1 MAKRLSNE
9 EKLELMLG
17 YESTTGEKIKANTE
31 YKGYQIGHIR
41 NNLRQAYFNG
51 TLKMEE
57 DLLKK
62 FIQSGF
68 IKEDKERKKKTS
80 TQEKY
85 DFLIKMVGKTESELE
100 CAKMENGAS
109 FTAVRNSLQSSYNNG
124 KLDLKP
130 EQIESLIKAGFLN
143 YSKAEQEEAIK
154 KYGIPAR
161 YVQDITRRYGSYE
174 NFLEKYKKKEVDYD
188 FGDDVF
194 CGARCVTLSGEE
206 LTAVQKLAYYNLV
219 RTIRGNTPGE
229 PLAYIDIDEI
239 ERILS
244 EKLSEIE
251 IQTIKLRFGFDGKK
265 HSLEECARIIG
276 ITLQRVRLIEQ
287 KALRKL
293 FPPNITRMFFGIG
306 KRDEESLAKYRAEYD
321 GIEEYIKEFNIIRK
335 FITGEEGKLRTDITD
350 IILSRIGVSGKIFLD
365 GIIENRTMKDL
376 IESAKP
382 EKREVSEEVL
392 QIPIE
397 SLELSSRSI
406 NGLKRNKINTISDLL
421 KYSER
426 ELLSKRYLGAKSV
439 REILGLLI
447 NMGLTCR
454 TDDMRNRGRLGN

>member
-1 MAKRLSNE
+1 
-9 EKLELMLG
+9 
-17 YESTTGEKIKANTE
+17 
-31 YKGYQIGHIR
+31 
-41 NNLRQAYFNG
+41 
-51 TLKMEE
+51 
-57 DLLKK
+57 
-62 FIQSGF
+62 
-68 IKEDKERKKKTS
+68 
-80 TQEKY
+80 
-85 DFLIKMVGKTESELE
+85 
-100 CAKMENGAS
+100 
-109 FTAVRNSLQSSYNNG
+109 
-124 KLDLKP
+124 
-130 EQIESLIKAGFLN
+130 
-143 YSKAEQEEAIK
+143 
-154 KYGIPAR
+154 
-161 YVQDITRRYGSYE
+161 
-174 NFLEKYKKKEVDYD
+174 
-188 FGDDVF
+188 
-194 CGARCVTLSGEE
+194 
-206 LTAVQKLAYYNLV
+206 
-219 RTIRGNTPGE
+219 
-229 PLAYIDIDEI
+229 
-239 ERILS
+239 
-244 EKLSEIE
+244 
-251 IQTIKLRFGFDGKK
+251 
-265 HSLEECARIIG
+265 
-276 ITLQRVRLIEQ
+276 
-287 KALRKL
+287 
-293 FPPNITRMFFGIG
+293 MFFGIG

-321 GIEEYIKEFNIIRK
+321 GIEGYIKEFNIIRK